1 MRVELFPDGEILRK
15 RFSEMERSRR
25 NYSKGKGDRVE
36 LSAFSENSRGKLAS
50 VRRMIE
56 EGVYTRPSFTEAI
69 AEKIMDSDAL
79 NRSDDSVDKSPP
91 QGPRN
96 SDIPDERRKKIE
108 NARKKIRSGDY
119 LTSRVLD
126 KIASRLI
133 NQIDNED
140 DSE

>member
-1 MRVELFPDGEILRK
+1 
-15 RFSEMERSRR
+15 
-25 NYSKGKGDRVE
+25 
-36 LSAFSENSRGKLAS
+36 
-50 VRRMIE
+50 MIE
-56 EGVYTRPSFTEAI
+56 KGVYTRPSFTEAI

-79 NRSDDSVDKSPP
+79 NKSDDSVDKSHPP
-91 QGPRN
+91 RPKN

-126 KIASRLI
+126 KIASRLM